1 MLPAARLQ
9 AAIEILQSLENT
21 AKPADLLL
29 REAFRARRYAGAKD
43 RAAIAER
50 VFAVLRRRALCAW
63 RMGGED
69 ARLLVLGLLVTEGV
83 TGETIA
89 ALFSGNA
96 YGPAPLSEAEK
107 HVLATPPK
115 GAPPAW
121 VTGEYP
127 KFLEAELEAAFGPA
141 LPQAMAAMAGR
152 APIDLRVNTLKMP
165 RERVAAALTAE
176 GFPVFSAPHS
186 PWGLRLP
193 PGEGSARLGAT
204 ALFRG
209 GAFEFQ
215 DEAAQIAVRLCDAKP
230 GMRVLDLAA
239 GTGGKTLALAAA
251 MENKGELC
259 AADIAPA
266 RLEQLKARAERA
278 GAAVRICKKPPE
290 GPFDLVLVDAPCSG
304 TGTWR
309 RQPELRWRITPER
322 LKELTGLQD
331 ELLDRAAGLVGPK
344 GRLVYATCSVLPC
357 ENGER
362 VEGFLKRHEDF
373 AVVTAASLWPGEPP
387 PGMTRFFKGAPH
399 TAGTD
404 GFFAAVLGKA

>member
-50 VFAVLRRRALCAW
+50 VFAVQRRRSLCAW

-69 ARLLVLGLLVTEGV
+69 ARLLILGLLVTEGV

-89 ALFSGNA
+89 ALFSGSA

-107 HVLATPPK
+107 HTLATPPA

-121 VTGEYP
+121 VAGEYP
-127 KFLEAELEAAFGPA
+127 QFLEAELKAAFGPA
-141 LPQAMAAMAGR
+141 LPLAMAAMAGR
-152 APIDLRVNTLKMP
+152 APIDIRVNTLKMP
-165 RERVAAALTAE
+165 RERVAAALAAE
-176 GFPVFSAPHS
+176 GFPVFSTPYS

-204 ALFRG
+204 AIFRG

-215 DEAAQIAVRLCDAKP
+215 DEAAQITTVLCGAKP

-251 MENKGELC
+251 MKNKGELC

-266 RLEQLKARAERA
+266 RLEQLKVRAERT
-278 GAAVRICKKPPE
+278 GAQVTVCRKPPK

-322 LKELTGLQD
+322 LKDLTGIQD
-331 ELLDRAAGLVGPK
+331 ALLDQAADLVGPK

-373 AVVTAASLWPGEPP
+373 TVTIAASLWPGEPP

-404 GFFAAVLGKA
+404 GFFAAVLQKR